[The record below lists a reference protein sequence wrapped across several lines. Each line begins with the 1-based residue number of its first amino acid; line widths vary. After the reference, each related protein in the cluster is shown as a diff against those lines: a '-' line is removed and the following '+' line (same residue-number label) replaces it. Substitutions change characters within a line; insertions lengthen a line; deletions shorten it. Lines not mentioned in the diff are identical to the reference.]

1 MVIIMNDKELKKL
14 SRKELLEI
22 LLEQTRRIED
32 LETELEKTKNELN
45 NRKVALK
52 NVGTLAEASL
62 VLSDIF
68 KVADEAASI
77 YIENIKELQKKE
89 EEILEKQTK
98 ELNKKKSS
106 DKKLK
111 NNKVKD
117 ISKKRNKKTAKI
129 VSKTNI
135 KKEKVNE

>member
-32 LETELEKTKNELN
+32 LETELEKTKSELN

-62 VLSDIF
+62 ALSDIF

-117 ISKKRNKKTAKI
+117 ISKNNKNKKD
-129 VSKTNI
+129 SNS
-135 KKEKVNE
+135 KKEKINE